1 MLHLYIE
8 NGTDPA
14 EITEKGA
21 AQRIG
26 QRIREVRTVRGLSMS
41 ELGQRVGL
49 SADRIQKYENGARK
63 PKMAML
69 IKIAEALECST
80 LALIDPE
87 VSSYLGAMQAF
98 FELEKEYNV
107 IIKKDE
113 NSNYSLSFKD
123 CNHNT
128 LKEYL
133 REWEKRRRIYEAERE
148 SAKSDEERLSIKDKY
163 LEWQFTFPKALTDKT
178 AKRLQKQRVEEA
190 IGELQQILTEL
201 DED

>member
-133 REWEKRRRIYEAERE
+133 RNGRKEEGYMKRSVSQQNRM
-148 SAKSDEERLSIKDKY
+148 KS
-163 LEWQFTFPKALTDKT
+163 
-178 AKRLQKQRVEEA
+178 V
-190 IGELQQILTEL
+190 
-201 DED
+201 